1 VDPPARDVHA
11 QQLAGALVP
20 ERALAELV
28 ACVQRHAHTLL
39 SCRRHAGYSDPIS
52 SPSSTSLAGEV
63 AIVTGGSRGIGR
75 AIVELFVR
83 EGAAVAFCGREAAA
97 GREVLSALGGD
108 ARAAFQVADVAREA
122 DVARLVERCVQQLG
136 PPSILVNNAGV
147 NANHDAVQMTESE
160 WDRFFAVDL
169 KAAWLAAK
177 HVLAH
182 MLPAGRGAIVN
193 VSSLHAFATLDGFFP
208 YAAAKSGL
216 VGLTRSLALD
226 YGPHGIR
233 VNVVAP
239 GFVRTRLVQESID
252 RAEDRAAAERAM
264 VAGVALGRIGDPH
277 EIAGVVR
284 FLASDEASYVTGA
297 SLLVDGGL
305 TARRAG

>member
-1 VDPPARDVHA
+1 LP
-11 QQLAGALVP
+11 
-20 ERALAELV
+20 
-28 ACVQRHAHTLL
+28 
-39 SCRRHAGYSDPIS
+39 
-52 SPSSTSLAGEV
+52 TSLAGEI

-75 AIVELFVR
+75 AIVELFV
-83 EGAAVAFCGREAAA
+83 EQGACVTFCGREEAA
-97 GREVLSALGGD
+97 GRDVLRALAD
-108 ARAAFQVADVAREA
+108 RRRAAFRAADVASES
-122 DVARLVERCVQQLG
+122 DVTGVVEECVRRFG
-136 PPSILVNNAGV
+136 PPTILVNNAGV
-147 NANHDAVQMTESE
+147 NANHDAVEMTEPE
-160 WDRFFAVDL
+160 WDRFFDVDL
-169 KAAWLAAK
+169 KAAWLASK
-177 HVLAH
+177 HVLPH
-182 MLPAGRGAIVN
+182 MRRAGRGAIVN
-193 VSSLHAFATLDGFFP
+193 VSSLHAFATLEGFFP

-252 RAEDRAAAERAM
+252 RADDRAAAERAM
-264 VAGVALGRIGDPH
+264 VAGVALGRIGAPR

>member
-1 VDPPARDVHA
+1 
-11 QQLAGALVP
+11 
-20 ERALAELV
+20 V
-28 ACVQRHAHTLL
+28 AHCV
-39 SCRRHAGYSDPIS
+39 RR
-52 SPSSTSLAGEV
+52 
-63 AIVTGGSRGIGR
+63 
-75 AIVELFVR
+75 F
-83 EGAAVAFCGREAAA
+83 
-97 GREVLSALGGD
+97 
-108 ARAAFQVADVAREA
+108 
-122 DVARLVERCVQQLG
+122 G
-136 PPSILVNNAGV
+136 PPTILVNNAGV
-147 NANHDAVQMTESE
+147 NANHDAVEMTEGE
-160 WDRFFAVDL
+160 WDRFFDVDL
-169 KAAWLAAK
+169 KAAWLASK
-177 HVLAH
+177 HVLPH
-182 MLPAGRGAIVN
+182 MLRAGRGAIVN

-264 VAGVALGRIGDPH
+264 VAGVALGRIGTPH

>member
-1 VDPPARDVHA
+1 M
-11 QQLAGALVP
+11 
-20 ERALAELV
+20 
-28 ACVQRHAHTLL
+28 
-39 SCRRHAGYSDPIS
+39 
-52 SPSSTSLAGEV
+52 PSSTSLAGEI

-75 AIVELFVR
+75 AIVELFV
-83 EGAAVAFCGREAAA
+83 EHGASVAFCGREEAA
-97 GREVLSALGGD
+97 GRDVLHALGD
-108 ARAAFQVADVAREA
+108 DPRAAFQAADVASQS
-122 DVARLVERCVQQLG
+122 DVAGLVELCVQRFG
-136 PPSILVNNAGV
+136 PPTILVNNAGV
-147 NANHDAVQMTESE
+147 NANHDAVEMTEVQ

-169 KAAWLAAK
+169 KAAWLACK
-177 HVLAH
+177 HVLPH
-182 MLPAGRGAIVN
+182 MKRAGRGAIVN
-193 VSSLHAFATLDGFFP
+193 VSSLHAFATLEGFFP

-239 GFVRTRLVQESID
+239 GFVRTRLVQQSIE
-252 RAEDRAAAERAM
+252 RADDHAAAERAM
-264 VAGVALGRIGDPH
+264 VAGVALGRIGTPR

-284 FLASDEASYVTGA
+284 FLASDEAGYVTGA